1 MDEVEGYCGEHE
13 GGLVTVLKIL
23 SSKKAYSNI
32 MDNIIEMLQRGWIE
46 TN

>member
-23 SSKKAYSNI
+23 GSQKSHSGM
-32 MDNIIEMLQRGWIE
+32 MDTAIEMLRRG
-46 TN
+46 